1 LYQILRLNFEKTGI
15 YALRFMF
22 YEVAHRLYFPLIGEN
37 LAVVSYPLFGFDLFF
52 RHPIAPSV
60 WQEVQS
66 LGEKVY
72 LPAKRFLQS
81 ECLLKRDVFLNSS
94 VAIPSKSWY
103 NRSA

>member
-1 LYQILRLNFEKTGI
+1 
-15 YALRFMF
+15 MF

-72 LPAKRFLQS
+72 LPVKTQFFYADRLYHDFEGISTEELRKTSLFSKHSDCKNRLAGRYTFL
-81 ECLLKRDVFLNSS
+81 
-94 VAIPSKSWY
+94 
-103 NRSA
+103 